1 MVHRSDPK
9 NLPPRVAATAQPRA
23 ERRPKSRRRVLL
35 AGKVSYFDGAHEF
48 ACSIRD
54 ISDTGAKIALPKGQ
68 PIPKTIALANLT
80 ARVLYKAEV
89 VWNNGRDAGVR
100 FLEQIP
106 ASDVS
111 EPHLRRLF
119 L

>member
-1 MVHRSDPK
+1 MVHRRDTQ
-9 NLPPRVAATAQPRA
+9 NLPPLVVPTAPAQN
-23 ERRPKSRRRVLL
+23 ERRPKPRRRVLL
-35 AGKVSYFDGAHEF
+35 AGKVSYFDGTHEF
-48 ACSIRD
+48 PCSIRD

-68 PIPKTIALANLT
+68 PIPKSITLANLT

-89 VWNNGRDAGVR
+89 TWNNGREAGIR

-106 ASDVS
+106 AENVR
-111 EPHLRRLF
+111 EAHLRRLF

>member
-1 MVHRSDPK
+1 MVHRRDTQ
-9 NLPPRVAATAQPRA
+9 NLPPHVVPKAPAQN
-23 ERRPKSRRRVLL
+23 ERRPKPRRRVLL

-111 EPHLRRLF
+111 EP
-119 L
+119 